1 MDKETILA
9 TTSLFESI
17 SSQNRA
23 ALAEICIPKNVKKKE
38 VLFLEGDKGY
48 SLYILV
54 KGTIQLYK
62 TAPDGHEVVI
72 KVVKPGEIFA
82 EVILFEESR
91 YPVSAVALKESLV
104 FLLPKHQFYCLLE
117 NEHFRNEFIGN
128 LMKKMRYL
136 ADHIQFLIHHDVAD
150 RFFIFL
156 KDQYGDKEHIRL
168 TLPKKDVAAAIGT
181 TPETFSRLIQRLK
194 NDGKITWEGTDIHI
208 PPDVWDAIS

>member
-9 TTSLFESI
+9 TTSLFEDI
-17 SSQNRA
+17 SSQNRRV
-23 ALAEICIPKNVKKKE
+23 LAEICIPKNVKKKE
-38 VLFLEGDKGY
+38 VLFVERDKGY

-54 KGTIQLYK
+54 KGNIQLYK

-104 FLLPKHQFYCLLE
+104 FLIPKHQLYCLLE
-117 NEHFRNEFIGN
+117 SESFRNEFIGN

-136 ADHIQFLIHHDVAD
+136 ADQIQYLTHHDVED
-150 RFFIFL
+150 RFFLFL
-156 KDQYGDKEHIRL
+156 KDQFGEKERIRL
-168 TLPKKDVAAAIGT
+168 TLSKKDVASAIGT

-194 NDGKITWEGTDIHI
+194 SEGKLAWEGSEIRI
-208 PPDVWDAIS
+208 PIQVWKK